1 LSGWP
6 LAPLDTPSHP
16 WAADLPPHLMCPRDP
31 KGGVPRC
38 AALVAS
44 VCGLT
49 TTPYQP
55 IDTIADCKE
64 RKSGSSDR
72 TWSTMKIVPGAIVMP
87 SLMITV
93 MPSVIVMG

>member
-1 LSGWP
+1 VLVNSPASKALGTYLAGPTRLPGKRFRDAPNSLGLS
-6 LAPLDTPSHP
+6 
-16 WAADLPPHLMCPRDP
+16 
-31 KGGVPRC
+31 
-38 AALVAS
+38 
-44 VCGLT
+44 

>member
-1 LSGWP
+1 MEW
-6 LAPLDTPSHP
+6 SHTCY
-16 WAADLPPHLMCPRDP
+16 AGTLGPPIYLRDP
-31 KGGVPRC
+31 CAQGPQGLEGFPRC

-64 RKSGSSDR
+64 RKSSSSDR